1 MRTNITV
8 IENENKRA
16 KVTEIY
22 KLYSKIMLYVAQSI
36 LNDNQMAEDAVS
48 EAFIKIIENYKK
60 INIVNSCKTKGFVVT
75 IVRNVAFDM
84 LRKKKNIH
92 TIPLSDFSDIL
103 GYEEMDFDKLAIKEE
118 CNVIFDCISR
128 LNTGYS
134 EVLNLRI
141 HYNYSNE
148 EVSKILGISEEN
160 ARMRLS
166 RARKA
171 LKDELIKK
179 EMGFL
184 KRLR

>member
-1 MRTNITV
+1 MRNNITL

-36 LNDNQMAEDAVS
+36 LHDIQMAEDAVS
-48 EAFIKIIENYKK
+48 EAFIKIIENYEK
-60 INIVNSCKTKGFVVT
+60 INIVDNCKTKGFVVT

-84 LRKKKNIH
+84 RRKKKNIH

-160 ARMRLS
+160 TRMRLS

-171 LKDELIKK
+171 LKDELIKE
-179 EMGFL
+179 EMGFFE
-184 KRLR
+184 RLR